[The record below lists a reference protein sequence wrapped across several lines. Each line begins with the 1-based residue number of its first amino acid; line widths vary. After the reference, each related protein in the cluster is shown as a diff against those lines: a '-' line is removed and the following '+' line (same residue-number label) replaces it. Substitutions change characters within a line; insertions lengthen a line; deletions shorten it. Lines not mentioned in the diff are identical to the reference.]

1 MKTFIVM
8 AALSLSCTGV
18 SFAEEQKTII
28 LPAKPG
34 DVTFEHKTHAGVQNA
49 CKACHASEQGGK
61 IEGFNK
67 EMAHNV
73 CTGCHKK
80 ENVGPTKCS
89 ECHKKQ

>member
-1 MKTFIVM
+1 MKTFIAMV
-8 AALSLSCTGV
+8 ALTFVCTGT
-18 SFAEEQKTII
+18 SFAAEQKTII

-34 DVTFEHKTHAGVQNA
+34 NVTFEHTTHAGVPNS
-49 CKACHASEQGGK
+49 CKACHTSEQGGK

-80 ENVGPTKCS
+80 ENAGPTKCS
-89 ECHKKQ
+89 ECHKK

>member
-1 MKTFIVM
+1 M